1 MTDTRNRSAL
11 TPRLLKEGDEEAL
24 LALLTTAFGG
34 WPNKD
39 LSVEPIDHLRWKL
52 RWDSSPPPEH
62 TVIELDSQLV
72 GAECTFAHTFRA
84 KDRELRVFESVN
96 SCVHPDYQ
104 KRGIYGRVYA
114 FTMENIAPKMDVHLT
129 ASTVPAI
136 VRVASRP
143 GRRRPLANA
152 IEVCVR
158 PLTFWPLASGGQR
171 SGNTRRRLLKAGA
184 YLGLFCVDL
193 VRSRPRRPTPSD
205 WSLERTS
212 RFDERFDV
220 FADEA
225 STAFDFIGSRRAD
238 YLNWRYAD
246 RRAGNF
252 VITLAETPD
261 RILGFSVLS
270 ASRGRALVADLLAL
284 PGRADVADSLIVDS
298 IRNARAVG
306 AAAIECRLPKHH
318 PYRPLLRRAGF
329 FRTTNAACFF
339 EAVGVPED
347 AIAFLDNPGASVH
360 LTLGDSDI
368 G

>member
-11 TPRLLKEGDEEAL
+11 TPRLLKRGEEEAL

-34 WPNKD
+34 WPKLD

-52 RWDSSPPPEH
+52 RWGSSPPPEH

-72 GAECTFAHTFRA
+72 GAECTFVHTFRA
-84 KDRELRVFESVN
+84 KDRELRVFESVD

-114 FTMENIAPKMDVHLT
+114 FTMEHIAPKMDVHLT
-129 ASTVPAI
+129 ASITPAI
-136 VRVASRP
+136 VRVASGP
-143 GRRRPLANA
+143 GRRRPLANT

-158 PLTFWPLASGGQR
+158 PLTFWPLASGGQS

-184 YLGLFCVDL
+184 YLGLFCVA
-193 VRSRPRRPTPSD
+193 VIRWRPCRPMPSD
-205 WSLERTS
+205 WRLERTS
-212 RFDERFDV
+212 RFDERFNV

-225 STAFDFIGSRRAD
+225 ASTFDFIGSRRAD
-238 YLNWRYAD
+238 YLNWRYGD
-246 RRAGNF
+246 RRAGDF

-270 ASRGRALVADLLAL
+270 VSRGRALVAELLAL
-284 PGRADVADSLIVDS
+284 PGRTDVAESLIIES
-298 IRNARAVG
+298 IRSARAVG

-329 FRTTNAACFF
+329 FRSTSAACFF
-339 EAVGVPED
+339 EAVGGRED
-347 AIAFLDNPGASVH
+347 A
-360 LTLGDSDI
+360 
-368 G
+368 